1 MEYNTSRQKLV
12 LPEYGRNIQKMV
24 KLAMA
29 EPDKEKRN
37 KMVQGIIAV
46 MGNMN
51 PHLRDIA
58 DFKHKLWDHLAIIS
72 DFKLDIDSPF
82 ETPDVEKLQE
92 KPEQV
97 PYKNKRSKFKH
108 YGQTL
113 EIMVNAAIDM
123 EDGELKDI
131 LIQLVANHMKKS
143 YLMWNKETVSDEQI
157 FKDLKSISDGK
168 IDLSTDNNKLTELI
182 EQSACD
188 INALK
193 PTDLPELENLRGD
206 VYDKYSN
213 FRLGFASRIRF
224 PE

>member
-37 KMVQGIIAV
+37 KMVQGIIGV

-72 DFKLDIDSPF
+72 DFKLDIDSPYDAP
-82 ETPDVEKLQE
+82 EIEKLQE
-92 KPEQV
+92 KPEIV
-97 PYKNKRSKFKH
+97 PYKTKLSKFKH

-113 EIMVNAAIDM
+113 EKMIDTAVSM
-123 EDGELKDI
+123 EDGELKEI
-131 LIQLVANHMKKS
+131 LIQLIANHMKKS
-143 YLMWNKETVSDEQI
+143 YLTWNKEAVADEQI
-157 FKDLKSISDGK
+157 FKDLKILSNGR
-168 IDLSTDNNKLTELI
+168 IDLGTNENKLTETK
-182 EQSACD
+182 D
-188 INALK
+188 ILAKNK
-193 PTDLPELENLRGD
+193 R
-206 VYDKYSN
+206 
-213 FRLGFASRIRF
+213 RRIQRKK
-224 PE
+224 

>member
-24 KLAMA
+24 KLTMA
-29 EPDKEKRN
+29 EPDKEKRK

-72 DFKLDIDSPF
+72 DFKLDIDSPY

-92 KPEQV
+92 KPEKV
-97 PYKNKRSKFKH
+97 AYKNKRSKFKH

-113 EIMVNAAIDM
+113 EIMVNAAIEM

-157 FKDLKSISDGK
+157 FKDLKTISDGK
-168 IDLSTDNNKLTELI
+168 IDLSTENNRLTET
-182 EQSACD
+182 SD
-188 INALK
+188 ILDRNK
-193 PTDLPELENLRGD
+193 KRK
-206 VYDKYSN
+206 VQRKK
-213 FRLGFASRIRF
+213 
-224 PE
+224 

>member
-12 LPEYGRNIQKMV
+12 LPEYGRNIQRMV

-72 DFKLDIDSPF
+72 EFKLDIDSPY
-82 ETPDVEKLQE
+82 EIPSIEKLQE
-92 KPEQV
+92 KPEKV
-97 PYKNKRSKFKH
+97 AYKNKRSKFKH

-113 EIMVNAAIDM
+113 EIMVNAAVEM
-123 EDGELKDI
+123 EEGELKTI

-143 YLMWNKETVSDEQI
+143 YLMWNKETVSDDLI
-157 FKDLKSISDGK
+157 FKDLKTISNGK
-168 IDLSTDNNKLTELI
+168 IDLNTNDLKLTESSEIL
-182 EQSACD
+182 AR
-188 INALK
+188 NK
-193 PTDLPELENLRGD
+193 KR
-206 VYDKYSN
+206 
-213 FRLGFASRIRF
+213 RIQRKK
-224 PE
+224 